1 MTEFTPFSAILGGA
15 LIGLVATL
23 LMLSFG
29 RIAGASGIAT
39 GVVTAARG
47 DRSWRVAFLLGAL
60 ASSTVV
66 YWFTPIHFEFRTD
79 YPHYMTIISGLLVG
93 FGASL
98 GSGCTSGHGVCGLAR
113 LSRRSILATIV
124 FFLFSAISVYL
135 GRHVWQ
141 IIP

>member
-1 MTEFTPFSAILGGA
+1 MTEFTPFSAILGGT
-15 LIGLVATL
+15 LIGLAATL

-29 RIAGASGIAT
+29 RIAGASGIAA

-47 DRSWRVAFLLGAL
+47 DRAWRVAFLFGAL
-60 ASSTVV
+60 ASSTMV
-66 YWFTPIHFEFRTD
+66 YWFTPIHFQFRTN
-79 YPHYMTIISGLLVG
+79 YPDYMTLISGLLVG

-113 LSRRSILATIV
+113 LSRRSIVATII
-124 FFLFSAISVYL
+124 FFSFSLVSVYL